1 MPPTATCRYNARRQ
15 SRSSHKSI
23 MTTIINRLDKFTD
36 TLGKWLSLASFA
48 IMALTFVVVVMRYG
62 FKASGLELGGWRLSS
77 IALQESVLYLH
88 GILFMLA
95 SAYTLK
101 HNGHVRVDVLY
112 RRFSPRAKAWV
123 DLLGT
128 LVFLFP
134 MSGFILFSSLDYV
147 GFSWQIR
154 ERSDEAEGLPYV
166 YLAKSLIPLMA
177 GLLLVQGVAEILRSL
192 AVLSGRLAPAPR
204 EDVEAL

>member
-1 MPPTATCRYNARRQ
+1 
-15 SRSSHKSI
+15 
-23 MTTIINRLDKFTD
+23 MTTIINWLDKLTD

-48 IMALTFVVVVMRYG
+48 IMTLTFLVVVMRYG
-62 FKASGLELGGWRLSS
+62 FKASGLELGSWRLSS

-154 ERSDEAEGLPYV
+154 ESSDEAEGLPYV

-177 GLLLVQGVAEILRSL
+177 GLLLVQGLAEILRSL
-192 AVLSGRLAPAPR
+192 AILSGRLAPAPQ